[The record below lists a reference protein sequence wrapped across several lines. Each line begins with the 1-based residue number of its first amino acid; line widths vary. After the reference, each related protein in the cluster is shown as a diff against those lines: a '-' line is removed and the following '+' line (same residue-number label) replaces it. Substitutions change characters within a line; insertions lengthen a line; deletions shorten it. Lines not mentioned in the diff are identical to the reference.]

1 MVESLS
7 CCTDTT
13 DHFPDML
20 TSFSPFK
27 KHLTHIFTCVLLLA
41 VSACGDA
48 IKQGDALSQEDL
60 KYIRSLGILE
70 EGETILL
77 FDSQGAFGGKRNSGN
92 FITDKRVATYWI
104 DEHDS
109 QENLVESAF
118 YPDIDTLLTKDMSQ
132 SATYASYL
140 EVKTKDKRNF
150 RVTVDGKEHEL
161 QQFFDLA
168 LAQWRKNRGTPAIAP
183 VAADTLN

>member
-1 MVESLS
+1 
-7 CCTDTT
+7 
-13 DHFPDML
+13 ML
-20 TSFSPFK
+20 TSVSRLK
-27 KHLTHIFTCVLLLA
+27 RHLIHTLTLAFLLTA
-41 VSACGDA
+41 MACGDA
-48 IKQGDALSQEDL
+48 IKQGDQLSQEDL

-168 LAQWRKNRGTPAIAP
+168 ISQWRKNRGTPAIVP
-183 VAADTLN
+183 VAADTLQ